1 MAKSLGPKLPPELA
15 MRLYQPDETNSW
27 QRVILVTTIDE
38 DGWPRHMML
47 SHYEVVAKDQ
57 SHLLML
63 TYADSKSAKNLMRK
77 GQASLLFLD
86 EEMNYYVRVKCTP
99 DKRKIADASGE
110 MLFSAEVVDVLED
123 KFPTTT
129 IISGLKYSGFDPGM
143 SEENRKRVFQSL
155 VNL

>member
-15 MRLYQPDETNSW
+15 MRLYQPGETNSW
-27 QRVILVTTIDE
+27 QRVILVTTMDE

-63 TYADSKSAKNLMRK
+63 TYADSKSAKNLMSR

-86 EEMNYYVRVKCTP
+86 EEMNYYVRVKCAP

-123 KFPTTT
+123 RFPTTK